1 MKTKI
6 LTIAPYQGMKEI
18 INDIASGRD
27 DIEMTTRIGDLA
39 TGLEIVQSYDLDDFD
54 IIISRGGTAKMI
66 SANVTIPVVEV
77 EISVYDILRAIKLAE
92 NYSNRFAIIG
102 YPAITNCAKMLCNLL
117 QYDIEIIVLDENTE
131 PYQQMEHLKEQG
143 YEMVLCDMV
152 GTSIARELGMNFILI
167 ISGRESIEAA
177 LDQAVRFS
185 KIFSIRF

>member
-1 MKTKI
+1 MLVRGTDP
-6 LTIAPYQGMKEI
+6 LDRPHSE
-18 INDIASGRD
+18 NDFAYD
-27 DIEMTTRIGDLA
+27 FFFFHA

-117 QYDIEIIVLDENTE
+117 QYDI
-131 PYQQMEHLKEQG
+131 
-143 YEMVLCDMV
+143 
-152 GTSIARELGMNFILI
+152 ARWNL
-167 ISGRESIEAA
+167 RPACA
-177 LDQAVRFS
+177 R
-185 KIFSIRF
+185 

>member
-92 NYSNRFAIIG
+92 IIPTVLPLSAIRPLQIVRKCCAIFFNMILRLLFWMKIRSLTNRW
-102 YPAITNCAKMLCNLL
+102 
-117 QYDIEIIVLDENTE
+117 
-131 PYQQMEHLKEQG
+131 
-143 YEMVLCDMV
+143 
-152 GTSIARELGMNFILI
+152 SI
-167 ISGRESIEAA
+167 
-177 LDQAVRFS
+177 
-185 KIFSIRF
+185 

>member
-92 NYSNRFAIIG
+92 NYS
-102 YPAITNCAKMLCNLL
+102 L
-117 QYDIEIIVLDENTE
+117 
-131 PYQQMEHLKEQG
+131 
-143 YEMVLCDMV
+143 
-152 GTSIARELGMNFILI
+152 SLI
-167 ISGRESIEAA
+167 HI
-177 LDQAVRFS
+177 
-185 KIFSIRF
+185 